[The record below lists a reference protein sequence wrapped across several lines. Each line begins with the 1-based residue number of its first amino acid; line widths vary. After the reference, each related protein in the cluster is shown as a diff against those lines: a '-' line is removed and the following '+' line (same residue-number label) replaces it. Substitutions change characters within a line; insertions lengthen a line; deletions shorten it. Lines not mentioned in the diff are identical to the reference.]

1 MLKIHMK
8 TSELTLNMKCWS
20 CTELMRVATI
30 YPEMMWRV
38 QILFI
43 HVLSII
49 HDSPDVLHLCLG
61 VFKPRSALC
70 SMQGYH
76 CTFEYLSTLEFFCES
91 C

>member
-8 TSELTLNMKCWS
+8 TSELALNMKCWS

-49 HDSPDVLHLCLG
+49 HDSPDVVTQVISTCVLVYLNPVLLSVLCR
-61 VFKPRSALC
+61 VIIVP
-70 SMQGYH
+70 
-76 CTFEYLSTLEFFCES
+76 LSI
-91 C
+91 